1 MHIGNLEKILNLFFK
16 TYVFY
21 VPMWFKNYKK

>member
-1 MHIGNLEKILNLFFK
+1 MNNFLKRSQLSSWDLFFK

-21 VPMWFKNYKK
+21 LCF